1 MKKKENEPKLGDQ
14 VMKMAWDVSKVV
26 NAGLQIFNP
35 ITYVVLAVEGI
46 KVGLNA
52 IDDLVTE
59 ELNKQKDNQEATQN
73 NNIIITN
80 NNATATLSQV
90 DYEQIQADHDLAML
104 LSGDSGDQS

>member
-26 NAGLQIFNP
+26 NTGLQLFNP

-52 IDDLVTE
+52 LDDLITE
-59 ELNKQKDNQEATQN
+59 QQAN
-73 NNIIITN
+73 NNN
-80 NNATATLSQV
+80 QANHSSTALSQAEQ
-90 DYEQIQADHDLAML
+90 EQIQADHDLAML